1 MGSLKDAMLKAG
13 IQERKSE
20 NTRSNKK
27 ANTKTEQHQRQRN
40 FCEHCEQISPD
51 VEFYNHRNPTV
62 SAKWIC
68 APCADKNQIADDF
81 RTTNQSDFSKKGI
94 FRREF
99 GPLKRFSRDGSGGR
113 TPSKRVDGNRKNS
126 TKSGRAPRN

>member
-1 MGSLKDAMLKAG
+1 
-13 IQERKSE
+13 
-20 NTRSNKK
+20 SNKK
-27 ANTKTEQHQRQRN
+27 PKTKTEQHQRQRN
-40 FCEHCEQISPD
+40 FCEHCQQISPD

-99 GPLKRFSRDGSGGR
+99 GPLKRFSHDGR
-113 TPSKRVDGNRKNS
+113 AVPTNNQRVDGNK
-126 TKSGRAPRN
+126 KSPSRDKGRPSKR